1 MGGKMR
7 RRFKPSIATNYEF
20 ELDLAPLLAVM
31 VKLVPV
37 LLVSSA
43 FMQVMTIETDL
54 PQAVKEAVQKQDD
67 VTKKTSIQ
75 LDINKTKGIKVILEE
90 KGKATAEMVPNLSTG
105 TFDLMALNKK
115 LVEIKLQHPEVY
127 RIELAPEGNVSYKE
141 LVKIM
146 DEARRSRDKETK
158 FPVFDSKLNKEVET
172 DYMFPDVVFANMMEG

>member
-1 MGGKMR
+1 MR
-7 RRFKPSIATNYEF
+7 RRFKPSLATSYEF

-75 LDINKTKGIKVILEE
+75 LEITQKKGIKVIVDE

-105 TFDLMALNKK
+105 GFDLLTLNKK
-115 LVEIKLQHPEVY
+115 LQEIKIAHPEVY
-127 RIELAPEGNVSYKE
+127 RIELAPDGNISYKE
-141 LVKIM
+141 LVKVM
-146 DEARRSRDKETK
+146 DEARKTRDKEVK